1 MRRQPSL
8 RSRDCDVVVRVRHLG
23 GRTFQQAGRDR
34 RPRTA
39 IPNDQ
44 RLEVEVVTVQ
54 PFDSPCSVIGLPYNR
69 AIGCSSIY
77 RAIDCSFRHT
87 LSVFQVADWSKTR
100 HDRPMEE
107 LLTVAAVARQ
117 IGLAPATLRTWA
129 RRYGLGPSSHE
140 AGEHRRYCASDL
152 AKLILMRRLISAGV
166 SPAEAAEQAL
176 AHKGEVKVEKILKTF
191 EVREDVVHAIVNAAN
206 SLDRNF
212 VESILRKDLDK
223 YGVIDS
229 WQEVIVPVLI
239 IVGDEWA
246 ETGTGIEVEHLLSET
261 ITGLL
266 RERSKQLKT
275 PVNSR
280 PVLLASVGEEL
291 HCLALHALH
300 AALAD
305 AKIECNFLGA
315 RTPLE
320 ALSNMVTRSAPP
332 AVFLWAQL
340 PKNGDPKYFRDI
352 PSIRPAPRFILGG
365 PGWNR
370 NECSEVAFVDD
381 LTLACEEIKQAIG
394 A

>member
-1 MRRQPSL
+1 
-8 RSRDCDVVVRVRHLG
+8 
-23 GRTFQQAGRDR
+23 
-34 RPRTA
+34 
-39 IPNDQ
+39 
-44 RLEVEVVTVQ
+44 
-54 PFDSPCSVIGLPYNR
+54 
-69 AIGCSSIY
+69 
-77 RAIDCSFRHT
+77 
-87 LSVFQVADWSKTR
+87 
-100 HDRPMEE
+100 MEE

-117 IGLAPATLRTWA
+117 IGVAPATLRTWA

-152 AKLILMRRLISAGV
+152 AKLTLMRRLITAGV
-166 SPAEAAEQAL
+166 APAEAAEQAL

-191 EVREDVVHAIVNAAN
+191 EVREDVVAAVVKAAN

-212 VESILRKDLDK
+212 VESILRKDIEK

-229 WQEVIVPVLI
+229 WQEVIVPVLV
-239 IVGDEWA
+239 IVGDAWQ

-261 ITGLL
+261 ITAIL

-275 PVNSR
+275 PLNSR

-300 AALAD
+300 AALAE
-305 AKIECNFLGA
+305 AKVDCNFLGA

-320 ALSNMVTRSAPP
+320 ALSNVVTRSAPP

-340 PKNGDPKYFRDI
+340 PKNGDPMYFRDI
-352 PSIRPAPRFILGG
+352 PAIRPAPRFILGG
-365 PGWNR
+365 PGWDR
-370 NECSEVAFVDD
+370 DECGDVSFADD
-381 LTLACEEIKQAIG
+381 LTLACEQIKQALG